1 MPGTFWWILIFILL
15 GGAVCYWLVVLTE
28 GTFLGP
34 KLVAWLYDLSAQQ
47 YDAIKKIQFVYEARH
62 IGIPLAQALGEQ
74 GVWRLLDVATGT
86 GRVPLAILGAGSDR
100 GMIWGIDRSTRM
112 LAVAQRATSE
122 YNSRVAVSQQEA
134 AQLAFADS
142 VFEAV
147 VCLEALE
154 FMAQPSKVLKEMMR
168 VLKPGGVLLLSNR
181 VGTDAWF
188 FPGRMCGRG
197 RLENEL
203 HRMGFENIRMERWQ
217 EHYDL
222 VWATNPAS

>member
-62 IGIPLAQALGEQ
+62 IGIPLVQALGEQ